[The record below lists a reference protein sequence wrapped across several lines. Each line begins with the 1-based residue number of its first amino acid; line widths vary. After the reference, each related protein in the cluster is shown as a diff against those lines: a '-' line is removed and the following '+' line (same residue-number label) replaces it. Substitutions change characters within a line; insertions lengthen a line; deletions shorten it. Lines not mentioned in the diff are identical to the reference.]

1 MGFSSAK
8 EALLFLGLTERAGRE
23 QVKTAYKEQI
33 KAYHPDSHPGEE
45 TPWQY
50 YDLQAAYEYLMNY
63 YDGLDRLSGGTYGSS
78 TQGIAPMQNTTYGQT
93 FDNTFARPSTGPVV
107 FGSKKDISNMTF
119 QRKVRAD
126 HVKQEKR
133 SKERAQKE
141 KENFDKQVEK
151 YKADK
156 AYEEAMTKIH
166 AHRAAE
172 VTAQIIEAYLKGK

>member
-8 EALLFLGLTERAGRE
+8 EALFFLGLTEKAGRE

-33 KAYHPDSHPGEE
+33 KAYHPDANPNHE

-50 YDLQAAYEYLMNY
+50 YDLQEAYEYLMNY
-63 YDGLDRLSGGTYGSS
+63 YDGLERLAGKVSVNPQPSV
-78 TQGIAPMQNTTYGQT
+78 APMQGMGRAT
-93 FDNTFARPSTGPVV
+93 SGPVV
-107 FGSKKDISNMTF
+107 FGSKKDISNLTF

-126 HVKQEKR
+126 HVQQEKR
-133 SKERAQKE
+133 SKERAKKE
-141 KENFDKQVEK
+141 KENFNKQVEQC
-151 YKADK
+151 KADK

-166 AHRAAE
+166 AARAAE